1 MEFVAKT
8 DVGLKR
14 STNQDSFNFGQLEKG
29 AVTWAVVCDGMGG
42 MAAGNVAS
50 ATAVEVISA
59 SFENNLS
66 PKSNG
71 AFVRNLLKSSIE
83 SANAKI
89 YSMASSN
96 EALHGMGTTVVAAI
110 IIKGVAY
117 IAHAG
122 DSRAYHYSNDHF
134 LQVTT
139 DHSVVQTLVEKGQ
152 ITADEAKNHPNKN
165 VITRALGVAPYI
177 DIDFEEREVL
187 AGDTVLLC
195 TDGLTNCID
204 DDLMKLASTD
214 NDFPSLA
221 ERLVELANQ
230 NGGNDNITVVAV
242 KIQ

>member
-1 MEFVAKT
+1 MLVSAKT
-8 DVGLKR
+8 DIGMKR
-14 STNQDSFNFGQLEKG
+14 SNNQDSFSYGQLDNG

-50 ATAVEVISA
+50 ATATEVIA
-59 SFENNLS
+59 GSFENNLS
-66 PKSNG
+66 PKSS
-71 AFVRNLLKSSIE
+71 ASVVRNLLKSSIE
-83 SANAKI
+83 SANARI
-89 YSMASSN
+89 YNMALED
-96 EALHGMGTTVVAAI
+96 EALRGMGTTVVAVV

-122 DSRAYHYSNDHF
+122 DSRAYFYSNNQ
-134 LQVTT
+134 LAQITT

-152 ITADEAKNHPNKN
+152 LTEQEAKNHPNKN

-187 AGDTVLLC
+187 LGDTLLLC

-204 DDLMKLASTD
+204 DELIKLAVSD
-214 NDFPSLA
+214 NDFETLA

-230 NGGNDNITVVAV
+230 NGGYDNITAVAI
-242 KIQ
+242 KA